1 MKVGPHLPVDFLPR
15 NAVSLSDESY
25 KFLEVP
31 VAVDDV
37 LGAMLTVRVDK
48 ARALAAAED
57 LALLL
62 REEFV
67 AVSALVEV
75 VLVFLE

>member
-31 VAVDDV
+31 VSVDDV